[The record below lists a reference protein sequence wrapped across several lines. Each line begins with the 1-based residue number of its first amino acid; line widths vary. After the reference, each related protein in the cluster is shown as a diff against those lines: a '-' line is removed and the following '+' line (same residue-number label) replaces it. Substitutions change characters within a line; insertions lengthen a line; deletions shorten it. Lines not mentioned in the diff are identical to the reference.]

1 MEYNWP
7 VGLYW
12 DCFCA
17 QWGRDTTRK
26 ITEACIFVTGRVWIL
41 CKRTFWPPYAQ
52 SLSKGKYNNFK
63 LQVFIFSFSFA
74 DITLPCVMTLQT
86 PFHHS
91 SFPSVYGNLSL
102 VKRPGLFKREVLTM
116 KKGFGVYSHYLG
128 SLRSHLINQPIV
140 QLSSRPGNI
149 PQCTVVR
156 NCLRKCCYG
165 QLHDVRIWSPNVAW
179 SVDITPQCTS
189 IVYNFKLLC

>member
-41 CKRTFWPPYAQ
+41 SKRTFWPSYAQ
-52 SLSKGKYNNFK
+52 SLSKGTYNNFK
-63 LQVFIFSFSFA
+63 LQVFMLSFSFVG
-74 DITLPCVMTLQT
+74 ITLSCVLTAQT
-86 PFHHS
+86 PFHHL
-91 SFPSVYGNLSL
+91 SFPSVCGNFSL
-102 VKRPGLFKREVLTM
+102 VKRPGLSMREVLTM
-116 KKGFGVYSHYLG
+116 KKRFAVYSHYIG

-140 QLSSRPGNI
+140 ELASRPGNI
-149 PQCTVVR
+149 SQCTVVR

-165 QLHDVRIWSPNVAW
+165 QWHDVRILSPNVAW
-179 SVDITPQCTS
+179 SVDITPHCTS
-189 IVYNFKLLC
+189 IVYICKLLC